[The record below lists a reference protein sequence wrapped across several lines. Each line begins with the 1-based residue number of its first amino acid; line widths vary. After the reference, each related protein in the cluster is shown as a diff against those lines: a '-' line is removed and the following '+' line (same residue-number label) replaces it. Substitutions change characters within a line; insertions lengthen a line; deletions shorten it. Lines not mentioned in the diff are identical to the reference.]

1 MGFFRRAFIPHARND
16 FQPYVLRRVAL
27 TGMAVLVGIS
37 FAAANIHVLI
47 LQHSAWLAANVIPAV
62 VFDLTNES
70 RMAEAH
76 APLRRNPV
84 LDEAARLKAE
94 DMAEYGYFAH
104 ESPHGATPW
113 DWFEKA
119 GYSYAYA
126 GENLA
131 VHFFDSGEV
140 VDAWLESPGHRAN
153 IMHDR
158 YTEIGIGTA
167 KGTYEGFDTI
177 FVVQMFGTPAGA
189 PIAKATSNEQEADD
203 MPPSFLSTVGEVLAA
218 QEPEPILDEN
228 KDLSPVSDKPESL
241 SSGATQPVRSAN
253 LFTRALG
260 QPSAWLAIFYSLIAV
275 FVFISLVLAIVIE
288 WRRQHPVQIAY
299 GVGMLGLLGVLFY
312 AHTWLVSGALII

>member
-16 FQPYVLRRVAL
+16 FQPYILRRVAL
-27 TGMAVLVGIS
+27 SGMAVLVGIS

-70 RMAEAH
+70 RVAEAH
-76 APLRRNPV
+76 FPLRRNSV

-94 DMAEYGYFAH
+94 DMAAYSYFAH
-104 ESPHGATPW
+104 ESPRGETPW
-113 DWFEKA
+113 TWFEKA
-119 GYSYAYA
+119 GYKYAYA

-167 KGTYEGFDTI
+167 KGTYEGYDTI

-189 PIAKATSNEQEADD
+189 VPAPVARADDTQEA
-203 MPPSFLSTVGEVLAA
+203 PPSFLSTVGEVLAA
-218 QEPEPILDEN
+218 EDTPVISDDGPSVPEAASAAAEEISE
-228 KDLSPVSDKPESL
+228 
-241 SSGATQPVRSAN
+241 PVRATN

-275 FVFISLVLAIVIE
+275 FVFVSLVLAIVIE

-299 GVGMLGLLGVLFY
+299 GIGMLGLLGVLFY
-312 AHTWLVSGALII
+312 AHTWLVGGALII